1 VDVGKATGGGDVVA
15 DEGGEGSTDL
25 GGGQGGGE
33 KSGQDDL
40 EIRAFYN
47 LNFEFTSFEV

>member
-1 VDVGKATGGGDVVA
+1 MVA

-25 GGGQGGGE
+25 GSGQGGGE

-40 EIRAFYN
+40 AMGAFYN
-47 LNFEFTSFEV
+47 LNFEFTSFKA